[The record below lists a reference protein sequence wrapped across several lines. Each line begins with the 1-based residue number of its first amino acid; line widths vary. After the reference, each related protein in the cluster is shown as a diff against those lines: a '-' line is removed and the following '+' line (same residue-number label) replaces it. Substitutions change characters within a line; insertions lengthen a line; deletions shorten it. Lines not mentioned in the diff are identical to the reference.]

1 MNEDKDGRIT
11 DENRET
17 KDPYEGMNR
26 EQRRKAMRRSRKAA
40 GRAKAKQHEEEQ
52 RRNKK

>member
-11 DENRET
+11 DEDINA

-26 EQRRKAMRRSRKAA
+26 EQRRKAMRQSRKAA
-40 GRAKAKQHEEEQ
+40 GRAKARKHEEEQ